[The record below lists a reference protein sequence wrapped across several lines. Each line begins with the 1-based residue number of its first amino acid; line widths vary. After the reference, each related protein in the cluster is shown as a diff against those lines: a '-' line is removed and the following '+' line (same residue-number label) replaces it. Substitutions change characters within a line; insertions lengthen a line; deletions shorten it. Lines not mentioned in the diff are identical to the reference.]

1 MPSVARRTKQRWWA
15 QGASVNG
22 DGEKGADGGADD
34 VPGDRLRMQSL
45 AFDEYGRPF
54 LILREQEKKKRL
66 KGIEAQRANIAAA
79 KSVSR
84 ILRTSLGPKGMDKM
98 MQGPDGDVMIS
109 TWPKNAI
116 RAKVRTTPTTAL
128 TEATTEQPTTV
139 PPSWKR

>member
-1 MPSVARRTKQRWWA
+1 
-15 QGASVNG
+15 
-22 DGEKGADGGADD
+22 
-34 VPGDRLRMQSL
+34 MQSL

-54 LILREQEKKKRL
+54 LILREQEKKKRM

-109 TWPKNAI
+109 TWRRSDPL
-116 RAKVRTTPTTAL
+116 AKTRPRRRL
-128 TEATTEQPTTV
+128 
-139 PPSWKR
+139 R